1 MANRV
6 TLIVNN
12 LEQLTMLEY
21 MLVNA
26 NIDYTVEVSDGKY
39 GITPPYLIV
48 HGVPIDERRSFEW
61 IKGQMYE

>member
-1 MANRV
+1 MASKV
-6 TLIVNN
+6 TLMVND
-12 LEQLTMLEY
+12 LDQLTMLEY

-26 NIDYTVEVSDGKY
+26 NIDYTVEVSNGKY